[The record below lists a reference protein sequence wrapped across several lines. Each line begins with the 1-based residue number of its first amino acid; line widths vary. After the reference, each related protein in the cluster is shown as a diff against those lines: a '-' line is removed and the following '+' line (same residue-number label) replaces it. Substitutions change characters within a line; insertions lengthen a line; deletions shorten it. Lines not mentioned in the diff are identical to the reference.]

1 MKLHHTVI
9 ELDTTSFRV
18 KNHLR
23 FVEMFRQKKV
33 WDSIESEQMRMVKE
47 HIAASWSC
55 RKKRMNLHDDLTICC
70 IALNLA
76 VLQSKNVQS
85 QVNTVVT
92 TAAALE
98 KKTGIPQV
106 KAQLPLLSRVQTVEF
121 WQQADVMQL
130 DRVREVLRELIR
142 FLDKINTKSF
152 YVDVEDKIIEEKK
165 GDPIYAVNNLE
176 NYRKN
181 VEYYLKEHKTNIAVY
196 KLRSNKKLTKEDL
209 HSLEEILWHELGSR
223 EDYQKE
229 YGDTP
234 IGMLVRKIVGVD
246 TEAVNEAFSEFLM
259 EERLNINQIR
269 FVRLLVDYISRNGN
283 IEDRKVLQDEPFR
296 SVGSIVTLFKD
307 DMETAKK
314 IMDVVEEIKNNSVVT
329 A

>member
-1 MKLHHTVI
+1 M
-9 ELDTTSFRV
+9 
-18 KNHLR
+18 
-23 FVEMFRQKKV
+23 
-33 WDSIESEQMRMVKE
+33 
-47 HIAASWSC
+47 
-55 RKKRMNLHDDLTICC
+55 
-70 IALNLA
+70 
-76 VLQSKNVQS
+76 
-85 QVNTVVT
+85 
-92 TAAALE
+92 
-98 KKTGIPQV
+98 
-106 KAQLPLLSRVQTVEF
+106 
-121 WQQADVMQL
+121 
-130 DRVREVLRELIR
+130 
-142 FLDKINTKSF
+142 
-152 YVDVEDKIIEEKK
+152 
-165 GDPIYAVNNLE
+165 
-176 NYRKN
+176 
-181 VEYYLKEHKTNIAVY
+181 Y

-246 TEAVNEAFSEFLM
+246 TEAVNEAFSEFLT